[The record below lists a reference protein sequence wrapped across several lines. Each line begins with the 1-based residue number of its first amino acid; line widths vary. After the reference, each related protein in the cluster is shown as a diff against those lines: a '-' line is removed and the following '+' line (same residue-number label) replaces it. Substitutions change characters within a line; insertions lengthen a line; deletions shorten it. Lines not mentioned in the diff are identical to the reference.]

1 MTNEEM
7 FAAHEFCVSHD
18 IEESFLHSLCESG
31 LLEITMVEERV
42 FINRDRLPD
51 LERMVRLHYEMDI
64 NLEGIEAIYHLLE
77 QIKAIQEEMK
87 VLRNR
92 LSIYEK
98 IEN

>member
-7 FAAHEFCVSHD
+7 VAAHDFCVSHQ

-31 LLEITMVEERV
+31 LLEITTFEETV
-42 FINRDRLPD
+42 FISRDRLPD

-77 QIKAIQEEMK
+77 QVKAIQEEMK
-87 VLRNR
+87 SLRNR
-92 LSIYEK
+92 LSMYEK
-98 IEN
+98 IES